1 MDFILPEFR
10 DVLAESYDLFKD
22 NAIYHKMKKK
32 EKK

>member
-1 MDFILPEFR
+1 MDYILPEFKE
-10 DVLAESYDLFKD
+10 VLLESYEIFKD